1 MLPYGAGKLVLESD
15 PIDAEGSLLTGYC
28 ESKWVAESTVR
39 LAMQRGM
46 RGAIYRPGL
55 TLGEGDPARDAGLL
69 AGILLLARKVG
80 SLPRLAIPVDVVHA
94 GYVAAA
100 IARISADPRAEA
112 GTFHLTHPE
121 PVALADLLAEA
132 CGGVIALQPYEAW
145 RARLELILPAIED
158 ERAAALGAL
167 IVTQDEPSITPAAID
182 CRETLRLLRGTGV
195 RCPPVREI
203 LAPMLR
209 RALLPGATR
218 TRTRKVP
225 AP

>member
-1 MLPYGAGKLVLESD
+1 MLFRS
-15 PIDAEGSLLTGYC
+15 
-28 ESKWVAESTVR
+28 
-39 LAMQRGM
+39 
-46 RGAIYRPGL
+46 
-55 TLGEGDPARDAGLL
+55 
-69 AGILLLARKVG
+69 LLARKVG

-145 RARLELILPAIED
+145 RARLELILPTIED